1 MAAAVDKAV
10 VAFFA
15 RPMLA
20 VAVTS
25 VATGVAQ
32 VRR

>member
-10 VAFFA
+10 VAFFV
-15 RPMLA
+15 RPILA
-20 VAVTS
+20 VPVTS
-25 VATGVAQ
+25 VATGVAR